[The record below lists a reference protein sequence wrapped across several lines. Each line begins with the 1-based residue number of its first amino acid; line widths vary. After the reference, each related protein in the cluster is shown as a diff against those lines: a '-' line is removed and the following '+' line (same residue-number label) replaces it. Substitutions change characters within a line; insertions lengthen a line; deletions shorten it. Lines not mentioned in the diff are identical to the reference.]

1 MISLLAHSS
10 ELAVLLWR
18 QHHSVGENVIVPR
31 NGERVGKAKV
41 VDRHRRGLQGPYL
54 RSSAVCEA
62 VKINDDVW
70 LFVVDHL
77 GDHKGG
83 KDSSVL
89 VAAREYF
96 YYEDVSAIHECAGAG
111 VSVDRGMRGRLRAG
125 HV

>member
-1 MISLLAHSS
+1 MVVRVVKLMISLLAHSS

-70 LFVVDHL
+70 LFKL
-77 GDHKGG
+77 LTIWATTRGG
-83 KDSSVL
+83 KTAAFSLQHGNIFTMKMSVPSMSVL
-89 VAAREYF
+89 GQV
-96 YYEDVSAIHECAGAG
+96 
-111 VSVDRGMRGRLRAG
+111 
-125 HV
+125 